1 MLLPGTDR
9 KSTHRNGPS
18 KLAPLSPCGSHHRV
32 PRDVRT
38 TRASRS
44 QPPPPAPLIWRPH
57 GSCRL
62 ERRVQNFRSYR
73 QRQRSSRCVAGGS
86 YVQQEAAE
94 QHMGKRREGGIA
106 TRGGAEDRQTE
117 AATRAVVPLL
127 CSPPLSCSTAA
138 SPSLFHFTPPHG
150 CARLVVTAG
159 GPKAPLLGHG
169 RPRVLLIV
177 PWHRSSAGLTT
188 VIVTC

>member
-1 MLLPGTDR
+1 MTSYRNNVTALWYHVMLLPGRDR

-73 QRQRSSRCVAGGS
+73 QRQRSSRCVAGGT

-94 QHMGKRREGGIA
+94 QHMGKRREGEIA
-106 TRGGAEDRQTE
+106 TRGGAEDRQ
-117 AATRAVVPLL
+117 RQRLVQSCL
-127 CSPPLSCSTAA
+127 CS
-138 SPSLFHFTPPHG
+138 
-150 CARLVVTAG
+150 
-159 GPKAPLLGHG
+159 APLLSPAPPQPLPLYFTSRLPTDARGLSSPPVG
-169 RPRVLLIV
+169 PRR
-177 PWHRSSAGLTT
+177 RS
-188 VIVTC
+188 